1 MGTSSI
7 DRSSRPG
14 SPEVYG
20 SRIGV
25 VVPTLGERAE
35 YLAQSLQSIRDAGD
49 AWVLL
54 VAPEHFDA
62 ADLIARGLADEKI
75 DETGRSLPEA
85 IEQGFAALPESIA
98 YMSWLGDD
106 DLLREG
112 SLRVTADFLDVH
124 PRTAAVYGR
133 CDYID
138 ENNGLVWH
146 NRSGAWAAPLLR
158 VGPDLIPQP
167 GSLFR
172 RSSYRRT
179 NGLRTDLGW
188 AFDMDIF
195 LQLANVGRLSY
206 VPRTL
211 AAFRWHTQSLSVAQR
226 GRSVAE
232 ASLVRRA
239 HLPRII
245 RPISMLWEAPVRWV
259 TYRAGDVVIK
269 GAKK

>member
-1 MGTSSI
+1 LILLSAAVAEGIGIHAVLGAFLMGVALSQQFEERDQAREVVGI
-7 DRSSRPG
+7 DR
-14 SPEVYG
+14 E
-20 SRIGV
+20 
-25 VVPTLGERAE
+25 
-35 YLAQSLQSIRDAGD
+35 
-49 AWVLL
+49 
-54 VAPEHFDA
+54 
-62 ADLIARGLADEKI
+62 ADLIARGLADAKV
-75 DETGRSLPEA
+75 DETGRSLPAA
-85 IEQGFAALPESIA
+85 IEQGFAALPEEIEF
-98 YMSWLGDD
+98 MSWLGDD
-106 DLLREG
+106 DLLRG
-112 SLRVTADFLDVH
+112 DSLRITSEYLATH

-138 ENNGLVWH
+138 ENNNLVWH

-172 RSSYRRT
+172 RESYRRT

-195 LQLANVGRLSY
+195 LQLASVGRLSY

-211 AAFRWHTQSLSVAQR
+211 AAFRWHTESLSVAQR

-232 ASLVRRA
+232 ASQVRRD
-239 HLPRII
+239 HLPKAI
-245 RPISMLWEAPVRWV
+245 RPISVLWEGPVRWA
-259 TYRAGDVVIK
+259 THRAGSVVIK